1 MQLQREAQA
10 EYEEKLKSLNMEVQ
24 EMVKSYVKAGFPA
37 EPEMPKD
44 PVQSVPEGEQGSTQQ
59 REEKAPVGEVSRLT
73 TASPG
78 PPQAETEVEIEES
91 VF

>member
-1 MQLQREAQA
+1 MQLQKEAQA

-24 EMVKSYVKAGFPA
+24 EMVKNYVKAGFPG
-37 EPEMPKD
+37 EPEPSKE

-59 REEKAPVGEVSRLT
+59 QEEKVLVGEVSRLT
-73 TASPG
+73 IASPE
-78 PPQAETEVEIEES
+78 PPGAETEVEIEES